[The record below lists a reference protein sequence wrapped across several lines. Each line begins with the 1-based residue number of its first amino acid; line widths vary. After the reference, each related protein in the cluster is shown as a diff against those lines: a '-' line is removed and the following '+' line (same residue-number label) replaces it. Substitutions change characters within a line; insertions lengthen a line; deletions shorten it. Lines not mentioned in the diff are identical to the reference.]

1 MKHKKRF
8 SFYDLPSTAH
18 NIYTFDGKCYVLNG
32 IIAVE
37 RNTKERVHV
46 AQLYYRVRS
55 VVNEK
60 HQVIAKRRTTQDEL
74 RRVI

>member
-1 MKHKKRF
+1 MKNKKRF

-18 NIYTFDGKCYVLNG
+18 NILTFDGKCYDLNG

-37 RNTKERVHV
+37 RKTKERVHV
-46 AQLYYRVRS
+46 AELYYQVRS

-60 HQVIAKRRTTQDEL
+60 HQVIAKRRTKQDEL
-74 RRVI
+74 RVI